1 MSTLKKSPHK
11 LLWLA
16 LLTLIVTSCSA
27 AQDASKSYSRAV
39 INRGAIVPA
48 ESVRVHEYLNYYE
61 QRFPEP
67 LDQPLGLD
75 LRLGN
80 TRIPAAGG
88 EVWLQI
94 GLQARGSENE
104 SRTPL
109 NLALVLDCSGS
120 MGDRDK
126 MSYLKQSLMVFLP
139 SLQPDDL
146 VAIVGYSDSAWVV
159 RKAQPVGDGAWIRQT
174 VDSLVPGGSTNL
186 HGGMILGF
194 EEANRNFDIRRNNR
208 VILLTD
214 GIANVGVTNPDRI
227 AADALSYNQDG
238 IYLSTIGLGLDMNDQ
253 LLSTLARQG
262 RGAYHFVDSA
272 QEMDKVFRVEVE
284 GLVERV
290 ANDVRVSIKPASG
303 VQLTTVTG
311 FEGSPPRGGAQVVLQ
326 DMGAGD
332 SQVLI
337 ARLQISP
344 SALGARPIAEVTLSY
359 TDVFAQRS
367 RETSNWVSAQA
378 VDMGSYDPFADI
390 EIRRNATIVLMAEA
404 LKEIDH
410 LFNAG
415 RYEEAWEIAY
425 GMEYEL
431 RTMAAL
437 AGDPQMVE
445 DADLFHRYQM
455 TLVSALGYDPSEI
468 RIQPTALP
476 SQDQPQRWGDPIET
490 PLPTIDLDE

>member
-1 MSTLKKSPHK
+1 
-11 LLWLA
+11 
-16 LLTLIVTSCSA
+16 V
-27 AQDASKSYSRAV
+27 
-39 INRGAIVPA
+39 
-48 ESVRVHEYLNYYE
+48 E
-61 QRFPEP
+61 
-67 LDQPLGLD
+67 
-75 LRLGN
+75 
-80 TRIPAAGG
+80 
-88 EVWLQI
+88 
-94 GLQARGSENE
+94 
-104 SRTPL
+104 
-109 NLALVLDCSGS
+109 
-120 MGDRDK
+120 
-126 MSYLKQSLMVFLP
+126 
-139 SLQPDDL
+139 
-146 VAIVGYSDSAWVV
+146 
-159 RKAQPVGDGAWIRQT
+159 
-174 VDSLVPGGSTNL
+174 
-186 HGGMILGF
+186 
-194 EEANRNFDIRRNNR
+194 RNFDIRRNNR

-214 GIANVGVTNPDRI
+214 GIANAGVTDPDRI

-253 LLSTLARQG
+253 LLNTLARQG

-337 ARLQISP
+337 ARLQVSP
-344 SALGARPIAEVTLSY
+344 SALGSIPLAEVTLSY
-359 TDVFAQRS
+359 SDVFAQRA
-367 RETSNWVSAQA
+367 REISNWVSAQV

-390 EIRRNATIVLMAEA
+390 EVHRNATIVLMAEA
-404 LKEIDH
+404 LKAIDH
-410 LFNAG
+410 LFNEG

-425 GMEYEL
+425 GMEHEL

-455 TLVSALGYDPSEI
+455 TLASALGYDPSEI
-468 RIQPTALP
+468 HIQPTPLP

-490 PLPTIDLDE
+490 PLPTIDLH